1 MTGKTVSANTKE
13 GRSTLWMGENIQERI
28 QKKAKELNSEVIQI
42 FSEHDLIALDQF
54 YDRMKREMQSVNA
67 RLYSD
72 EKTEEFVKTIMK
84 SVTTVT
90 KPVVTISEDKYIQI
104 TFLTIFINSEDLKHF
119 NELGYNYISID
130 TIGTFLVVKLFYIQR

>member
-28 QKKAKELNSEVIQI
+28 QKKAKELNSEVIQV

-72 EKTEEFVKTIMK
+72 EKTEEFVKTIRANNVLDDIHK
-84 SVTTVT
+84 
-90 KPVVTISEDKYIQI
+90 
-104 TFLTIFINSEDLKHF
+104 
-119 NELGYNYISID
+119 LGRSKA
-130 TIGTFLVVKLFYIQR
+130 LQ